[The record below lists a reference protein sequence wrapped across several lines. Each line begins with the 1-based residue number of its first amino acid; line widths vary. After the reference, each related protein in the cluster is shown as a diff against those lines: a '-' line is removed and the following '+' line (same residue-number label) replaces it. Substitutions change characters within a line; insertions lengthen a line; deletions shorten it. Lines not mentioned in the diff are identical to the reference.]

1 MTPGS
6 RVAASAA
13 SIWAGFAAWWSHRS
27 RWTIAVAAAVAYG
40 PLLASSPGLVGADTK
55 TYLYLDPGRLM
66 SQAGVLWD
74 ADRALGTVTHQNIGF
89 LWPMGP
95 FYWFF
100 EAVGAPDW
108 VAQRLWVG
116 TLLFAAGLGVRYL
129 LRTLGFEAERA
140 GGRERPARA
149 RPWPERPVSAANR
162 SGSGAAATRRT
173 LTCRRGSLDGRGLL
187 IAMLAY
193 ELSPYALN
201 YSARISAVLLPWAG
215 LGWLIGLTVRSAR
228 TGGWRHP
235 ALFALTVVTVGSV
248 NATSLALAGLGPV
261 LWLVHAAVTDRSI
274 GPRRALAA
282 AARIGVL
289 TVAVSLWWIAGL
301 ALQSGYSLNVLRYT
315 ESREVVA
322 LASTA
327 PEVLRGLGYWFFY
340 GNDKLGP
347 WIEPSVAYTQG
358 GWLIFVGFGLAVLAL
373 GSAAL
378 VRWRHRSYFVLLAA
392 AGALVAV
399 GFHPPED
406 PSLLGSLFERYSRT
420 GPLLAVRSLPR
431 AVPLVALAMAVLLGV
446 GVNALSKRLRRV
458 GAVAAALVLAGVVL
472 NNPAMWRFRMIEE
485 HLNRPEEIPEYW
497 LEGAEALD
505 PGDGGE
511 SRVWEIPG
519 SDFASYRWGNT
530 VDPITPGLMDRGYV
544 ARELVPFGSAQSASL
559 LGAVDR
565 RLQEGTLDPASLAPV
580 ARLMS
585 VGDVV
590 HRADMIFE
598 RYRTPRPVGT
608 AEFLGRVPGL
618 RTVEAF
624 GDPVPNVAGPQQTLI
639 DEIHLARPADA
650 EHPAPVTRYAV
661 ADPLPIVRT
670 RPTGGAT
677 VLVGDAD
684 GIVDAAGAGV
694 IDLDRALV
702 FAADIAADPSVAG
715 LVLEE
720 PAHIVVTDSNRR
732 RAQRWGTLRENRGHT
747 EQASEQ
753 PMRHDPHDNRLP
765 AFDYEAIAANVGSV
779 DDVRTVS
786 EQRGPVAVQASAHGN
801 PVTYTNDDRPYNAL
815 DGSLDTAWV
824 VGAFS
829 EAIGERLRFTL
840 REPAVVESMLLVQP
854 QGRSERHTVESD
866 RHITEI
872 EVRVDAGPPVAV
884 TLDERSRSPQGQ
896 RIPLGVEASEIE
908 IEIVGTSIGRRVT
921 YPAVAPVGF
930 AEVDLGLGAVIEVI
944 RTPRALLDR
953 LGGELHDHRVS
964 VVLTRERSDPREPV
978 RTDPELRMVRAVPL
992 PSLLQVE
999 VSGTARLATTA
1010 PADLIDDLVGIT
1022 GSAAGRAS
1030 SSGHLAGDLPSRA
1043 SSVLDGD
1050 ATTAWTGRFDTG
1062 PGQWLELTR
1071 PVPFEPGSIELDVV
1085 VDELHSTPAA
1095 VQVLVDGAG
1104 AGTFEVG
1111 LSPAPAGTPPDTTAT
1126 VTVPLPA
1133 AGTTV
1138 RLVFAEVIERPTRD
1152 WYSNGLIA
1160 LPVSVAEV
1168 RIGDSRRLGPPSD
1181 IDTGCRDDLLL
1192 IDGRSVPVRI
1202 TGSAADAL
1210 ARRELQVEGC
1220 DTAVLGPPESVIVTA
1235 PGSVTGID
1243 IDQLVL
1249 SGPKRAPTAP
1259 AGAGGVAAV
1268 RHGDT
1273 SYTVQVLDRD
1283 ADRWLVLGQSHNRG
1297 WHATLDGADLGP
1309 PVVIDGFANGWLL
1322 PAGEAAAVELRWT
1335 PQRLVDWALRISLL
1349 AVAAAALIAWRGRS
1363 DRGAPLA
1370 ALARFEPHRPALRW
1384 PWHQASPSTPST
1396 TAAVVAGV
1404 GVTVLAAASVPDW
1417 HALAPIAG
1425 GLTVLALRQRRL
1437 WWLAPM
1443 TASVSL
1449 GAAAL
1454 FVLIQQY
1461 RLRYPPDFIWPNRF
1475 ESVHILG
1482 MAAIIALACDY
1493 AVTVARARTR
1503 PDP

>member
-6 RVAASAA
+6 RAAASAA
-13 SIWAGFAAWWSHRS
+13 TIWASFAAWWRHQSG
-27 RWTIAVAAAVAYG
+27 WTVAVAAAVAYG

-129 LRTLGFEAERA
+129 LRTLSFE
-140 GGRERPARA
+140 
-149 RPWPERPVSAANR
+149 
-162 SGSGAAATRRT
+162 
-173 LTCRRGSLDGRGLL
+173 GRGLL

-215 LGWLIGLTVRSAR
+215 LGWMIALTVRSAR

-235 ALFALTVVTVGSV
+235 ALFAIAVVTVGSV

-274 GPRRALAA
+274 GPRRALATT
-282 AARIGVL
+282 ARIGVL
-289 TVAVSLWWIAGL
+289 TVAVSLWWMAGL
-301 ALQSGYSLNVLRYT
+301 ALQSGYSLDVLRYT

-392 AGALVAV
+392 VGALIAV

-406 PSLLGSLFERYSRT
+406 PSLFGSLFERYSRT
-420 GPLLAVRSLPR
+420 GPLLAMRSLPR

-458 GAVAAALVLAGVVL
+458 GAVAAALVLVGVVL
-472 NNPAMWRFRMIEE
+472 NNPAMWRLDMIED

-497 LEGAEALD
+497 LEAAAALD
-505 PGDGGE
+505 RGDGGGE

-565 RLQEGTLDPASLAPV
+565 RLQEGTLDPGSLAPV

-585 VGDVV
+585 VADMV

-598 RYRTPRPVGT
+598 RYRTPRPVET

-618 RTVEAF
+618 GTVEAF
-624 GDPVPNVAGPQQTLI
+624 GDPVPNVAGPEQTLI

-650 EHPAPVTRYAV
+650 EHPAPVTRYGV

-670 RPTGGAT
+670 RPIGGAT

-702 FAADIAADPSVAG
+702 FAADLAADPSLAD
-715 LVLEE
+715 LALSE
-720 PAHIVVTDSNRR
+720 PAHIVVTDSSRR

-753 PMRHDPHDNRLP
+753 PMRHDPLDNRLP
-765 AFDYEAIAANVGSV
+765 AFDYEAIAANIGSV

-786 EQRGPVAVQASAHGN
+786 EQRGPVSAQASAHGN

-824 VGAFS
+824 VAAFS

-840 REPAVVESMLLVQP
+840 DEPAEVESVLLVQP

-872 EVRVDAGPPVAV
+872 EVRVDAGPPVTV

-908 IEIVGTSIGRRVT
+908 IEITGTSVGRQVT

-953 LGGELHDHRVS
+953 LGGELDGHRVS

-978 RTDPELRMVRAVPL
+978 RADPELQMVRAVPL
-992 PSLLQVE
+992 PSRLQVE
-999 VSGTARLATTA
+999 VSGSARLATTA

-1022 GSAAGRAS
+1022 GSPAGRAS

-1043 SSVLDGD
+1043 SAVLDGD
-1050 ATTAWTGRFDTG
+1050 GSTAWTGRFDTG

-1071 PVPFEPGSIELDVV
+1071 PVPFEPGSIEMDVV
-1085 VDELHSTPAA
+1085 VDDLHSTPAA
-1095 VQVLVDGAG
+1095 VQVLVDGTD
-1104 AGTFEVG
+1104 AGTYELGLAGDVVG
-1111 LSPAPAGTPPDTTAT
+1111 AAPGTTAT
-1126 VTVPLPA
+1126 ATIPLA
-1133 AGTTV
+1133 RAGTTL
-1138 RLVFAEVIERPTRD
+1138 RLVFVEMIERLTRD
-1152 WYSNGLIA
+1152 WYSNGMVA
-1160 LPVSVAEV
+1160 LPVAVAEV
-1168 RIGDSRRLGPPSD
+1168 RVGDSPRLGPPAD
-1181 IDTGCRDDLLL
+1181 IDTGCRDDLLT
-1192 IDGRSVPVRI
+1192 IDGQSVPVRI
-1202 TGSAADAL
+1202 TGTAGDAL
-1210 ARRELQVEGC
+1210 ARGALRVEGC
-1220 DTAVLGPPESVIVTA
+1220 APAALGTPESLIMTT
-1235 PGSVTGID
+1235 PGSRTGFD

-1249 SGPKRAPTAP
+1249 SGPQRVLPP
-1259 AGAGGVAAV
+1259 AGSGGVDAV
-1268 RHGDT
+1268 RHSDT
-1273 SYTVQVLDRD
+1273 SYTVRVPDRD
-1283 ADRWLVLGQSHNRG
+1283 TDRWLVLGQSHNRG
-1297 WHATLDGADLGP
+1297 WHAAVEGADLGP

-1322 PAGEAAAVELRWT
+1322 PAGEAAVVELRWT

-1349 AVAAAALIAWRGRS
+1349 AVAAVLLIAWRGRG
-1363 DRGAPLA
+1363 DRGESRP
-1370 ALARFEPHRPALRW
+1370 ALARVEPDRPILRW
-1384 PWHQASPSTPST
+1384 PWHRASVQPPS
-1396 TAAVVAGV
+1396 TAAVIVAAAAA
-1404 GVTVLAAASVPDW
+1404 TALAAASVPDW
-1417 HALAPIAG
+1417 HALALVAG
-1425 GLTVLALRQRRL
+1425 VVTVLALRHRRL

-1443 TASVSL
+1443 TAAVAL
-1449 GAAAL
+1449 GIAAL

-1461 RLRYPPDFIWPNRF
+1461 RLRYPPDFIWPFRF

-1482 MAAIIALACDY
+1482 MAAILALACDY
-1493 AVTVARARTR
+1493 AVTAAQARSLRRRSTSGASK
-1503 PDP
+1503 PG

>member
-1 MTPGS
+1 MM
-6 RVAASAA
+6 
-13 SIWAGFAAWWSHRS
+13 WARRAVAWWRHRS

-100 EAVGAPDW
+100 ETLGAPDW

-116 TLLFAAGLGVRYL
+116 TLMLAAGLGVRYL
-129 LRTLGFEAERA
+129 LRTIGF
-140 GGRERPARA
+140 
-149 RPWPERPVSAANR
+149 
-162 SGSGAAATRRT
+162 
-173 LTCRRGSLDGRGLL
+173 DGRGLL

-228 TGGWRHP
+228 AGGWRHP
-235 ALFALTVVTVGSV
+235 ALFALAVVTVGSV

-261 LWLVHAAVTDRSI
+261 LWLIHAAVTDRSI
-274 GPRRALAA
+274 GPRRALATA
-282 AARIGVL
+282 TRIGVL
-289 TVAVSLWWIAGL
+289 TVAVSLWWMAGL
-301 ALQSGYSLNVLRYT
+301 ALQGGYSLNVLRYT

-358 GWLIFVGFGLAVLAL
+358 GWLIFVGFGLATLAL

-392 AGALVAV
+392 VGALIAV

-420 GPLLAVRSLPR
+420 GPLLAMRSLPR
-431 AVPLVALAMAVLLGV
+431 AVPLLALAMAVFLGV
-446 GVNALSKRLRRV
+446 GVNALASRMRRV
-458 GAVAAALVLAGVVL
+458 GAIAAGLVLVGVVL
-472 NNPAMWRFRMIEE
+472 NNPAMWRIRMVEE
-485 HLNRPEEIPEYW
+485 HLNRPEEVPEYW
-497 LEGAEALD
+497 LEAAEALD
-505 PGDGGE
+505 RGNDTGE

-559 LGAVDR
+559 LGAADR
-565 RLQEGTLDPASLAPV
+565 RLQEGTLDPASLGPV

-590 HRADMIFE
+590 HRADLIFE
-598 RYRTPRPVGT
+598 RYRTPRPVET
-608 AEFLGRVPGL
+608 ADFLRRVPGL
-618 RTVEAF
+618 GMAEGF
-624 GDPVPNVAGPQQTLI
+624 GEPVPNVAGPEQTLV

-650 EHPAPVTRYAV
+650 EHPSPVSRYEV
-661 ADPLPIVRT
+661 DDPLPVVRT
-670 RPTGGAT
+670 RPVAGAT

-694 IDLDRALV
+694 IDLDRSLV
-702 FAADIAADPSVAG
+702 FAADVAADPALG
-715 LVLEE
+715 DLVLSE

-753 PMRHDPHDNRLP
+753 PMRHDPLDNRLP
-765 AFDYEAIAANVGSV
+765 AFDYEAIAANTGPV

-786 EQRGPVAVQASAHGN
+786 EQRGPVAAQATGHGN

-824 VGAFS
+824 VAAFS
-829 EAIGERLRFTL
+829 EAIGERLRLTL
-840 REPAVVESMLLVQP
+840 AEPAMVESMRLVQP
-854 QGRSERHTVESD
+854 QGRSERHTVEND
-866 RHITEI
+866 RHITEVEI
-872 EVRVDAGPPVAV
+872 SVDSGRPVTVA
-884 TLDERSRSPQGQ
+884 LDARSLSPQGQ
-896 RIPLGVEASEIE
+896 TVPLRMEVSVIE
-908 IEIVGTSIGRRVT
+908 IEITGTSIGRRVT

-930 AEVDLGLGAVIEVI
+930 AEVDLGLGPVLEVI

-953 LGGELHDHRVS
+953 IGGGLDDHAVT

-992 PSLLQVE
+992 PGGLDVE

-1010 PADLIDDLVGIT
+1010 PAGLIDELVGLADT
-1022 GSAAGRAS
+1022 AAGRAS

-1043 SSVLDGD
+1043 PSVLDGD
-1050 ATTAWTGRFDTG
+1050 GTTAWTGRFG
-1062 PGQWLELTR
+1062 PQAGQWLELSR
-1071 PVPFEPGSIELDVV
+1071 AVAFEPGVIELDVV

-1095 VQVLVDGAG
+1095 VQVLVDGTD
-1104 AGTFEVG
+1104 AGTYELG
-1111 LSPAPAGTPPDTTAT
+1111 LSGASGASAGTAPDTTAT
-1126 VTVPLPA
+1126 VTIPLA
-1133 AGTTV
+1133 RAGTTL
-1138 RLVFAEVIERPTRD
+1138 RLVFVDVAERLTRD
-1152 WYSNGLIA
+1152 WYSNGMVA

-1168 RIGDSRRLGPPSD
+1168 RVGDSPRLDPSAG
-1181 IDTGCRDDLLL
+1181 IDTGCRDDLLT
-1192 IDGRSVPVRI
+1192 IDGRAVPVRI
-1202 TGSAADAL
+1202 TGTAADGL
-1210 ARRELQVEGC
+1210 ARRELRVEGC
-1220 DTAVLGPPESVIVTA
+1220 APAVLGSPESLVMTE
-1235 PGSVTGID
+1235 PGSRTGFD

-1249 SGPKRAPTAP
+1249 SGPRRVLAP
-1259 AGAGGVAAV
+1259 ASTGRVDAV
-1268 RHGDT
+1268 RHRDT
-1273 SYTVQVLDRD
+1273 SYTVRVPGRD
-1283 ADRWLVLGQSHNRG
+1283 TDRWLVLGQSHNRG
-1297 WHATLDGADLGP
+1297 WEATIDGADLGP

-1322 PAGEAAAVELRWT
+1322 PAGADAVVELRWT
-1335 PQRLVDWALRISLL
+1335 PQRLVDWALRLSVL
-1349 AVAAAALIAWRGRS
+1349 AVAAAALIAWRGRP
-1363 DRGAPLA
+1363 DRGPPRS
-1370 ALARFEPHRPALRW
+1370 ALARTEPERPVLRW
-1384 PWHQASPSTPST
+1384 PWHQAEVHPSS
-1396 TAAVVAGV
+1396 TAAATVAAAAA
-1404 GVTVLAAASVPDW
+1404 TALAAASVPDW
-1417 HALAPIAG
+1417 HAMALLAG
-1425 GLTVLALRQRRL
+1425 VVTVLALRHRRL
-1437 WWLAPM
+1437 WWLPPM
-1443 TASVSL
+1443 TAAVSL
-1449 GAAAL
+1449 GIAAL

-1461 RLRYPPDFIWPNRF
+1461 RLRYPPDFIWPFRF

-1482 MAAIIALACDY
+1482 MAAILALACDY
-1493 AVTVARARTR
+1493 AVTVAQALHLRRRATAGASRR
-1503 PDP
+1503 G